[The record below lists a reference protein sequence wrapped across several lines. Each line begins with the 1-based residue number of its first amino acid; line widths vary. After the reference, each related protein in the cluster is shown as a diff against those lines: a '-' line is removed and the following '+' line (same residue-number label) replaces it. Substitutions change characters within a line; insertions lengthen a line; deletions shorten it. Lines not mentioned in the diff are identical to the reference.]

1 MDTSQVSSTE
11 VSMQAAGEDNMAFTK
26 DATEYDVNMNTSSQ
40 TPTGANGTT
49 RRRMSVEEMM
59 RRPSFAVSQKE
70 A

>member
-26 DATEYDVNMNTSSQ
+26 EANEYDVNMNTSSQ

-59 RRPSFAVSQKE
+59 RRPSFAVGPND